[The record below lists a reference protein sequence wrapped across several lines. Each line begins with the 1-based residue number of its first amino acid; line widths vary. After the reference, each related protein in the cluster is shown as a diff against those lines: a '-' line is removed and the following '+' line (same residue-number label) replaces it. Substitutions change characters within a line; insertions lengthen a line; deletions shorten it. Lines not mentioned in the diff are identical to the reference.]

1 MVHSGLPASSQE
13 EICAEVLEV
22 NTNDFSGSENVGGL
36 HELQRRELWRQ
47 RASVRHDFRRW
58 DRKRVLRVRKRLPY
72 HQKGAGTRESVVR
85 VWQGDRE
92 LASTRESCQTLNTLL
107 LVLLS
112 STLSKSTTDHE
123 RLETSNIIKSKNVST
138 NDDRTGGK
146 DKSTEPIET
155 LFIPE
160 DPSEYEEILH
170 YVRKIFG
177 GVERSTSNLTNQQ
190 EDFKYLEKNVADNR
204 TREDQFSKLE
214 TLEERNSSFR
224 EGEEN
229 EEVYLQR
236 NPGGEDY
243 RRTNAEVNKKDE
255 VVLMERNNYDG
266 VYKEKNEPDEED
278 LLEAVNFGLN
288 AMKDLYTVKEPMLY
302 SMGLYLDFDNPAR
315 HVALFN
321 DQTEEARTLA
331 KYGFAILQGTTMF
344 KRKFPDAS
352 TDSLLSRQSQSNP
365 FERSCPNRGVPD
377 CPRASL
383 RYRTSDGSC
392 NNLQQL
398 WWGSAMSSMQ
408 RFLPP
413 AYDDGIQS
421 IRKSVTGR
429 TLPSPRRVTTAIHTD
444 RDIPLA
450 SVTHML
456 MQWGQFVDHDL
467 TATGQSRGFNGTIPQ
482 CCLQFGAGF
491 QPPEFM
497 HPECLPIPVS
507 GQDGFFGPLGVKCLE
522 FVRSGP
528 APREDCT
535 FGPREQLSQVT
546 SYLDASTVYSSNA
559 FQTDALRLFR
569 NGLLQYGRL
578 QSQRPLLP
586 KHDSDICKRG
596 SLSTSCF
603 RAGDGRLGEQPALT
617 SLHVAFLRLH
627 NRIATKL
634 AAINSHWSDE
644 KLFQESRR
652 IVGAIVQHITY
663 REFLPIVLGQDVM
676 KIFDLELMRKGYYE
690 GYDPTVNPTIA
701 NAFSTAA
708 YRFGHSL
715 VQHSFVRF
723 DRHHQPIFNN
733 VSIHNEFTN
742 PSNLETAGSVDR
754 LLLGL
759 INQPAQRRDEHIS
772 DELTNHLFQTPS
784 FPFGMDLASINIQ
797 RGRDHGIPPYVK
809 WREPCGLSPVR
820 NFHDLEKTM
829 PQSSVQ
835 KFKLVYSSVEDI
847 DLFSAGLAELSVK
860 GGLVGPTFACIIGQ
874 QFNHLRKGDRF
885 WYENSQQEG
894 SFTPGQLQ
902 QIRRVTL
909 AQVLCTTMD
918 TIETIQPFVFLTQDT
933 LKNERLL
940 CNDSIIGQLNLKFW
954 AERSDEFKSRTGIFS
969 KFKEKTTQATPVT
982 KETVSQKQTAAGS
995 NERIFPLHSNPPKT
1009 SIHQQNRIVV
1019 KKPLGPSDNVTI
1031 IVQNNAINS
1040 PVIIRDGVHG
1050 SSIRVDPSLN
1060 QQTQEKPVSHEPL
1073 PIPIVHP
1080 PVRPI
1085 PTIHP
1090 LVNLYLGHPYV
1101 PYAYDDPSN
1110 PNPPSQFFRPGYGSS
1125 DVVFDGS
1132 PGTSP
1137 RPTLYTYYTNFH
1149 KPSTQRPANYE
1160 SINPSYVVS
1169 NNQQYSNEKYGTNTW
1184 QKVQSEQS
1192 SSQGYWQKPFI
1203 DTANKLYDRDKY
1215 TTLSSVYID
1224 KKEQTKPGNL
1234 INFDKP
1240 TYQVITQ
1247 LNERPIQNNQ
1257 DTWSSAVS
1265 SYHDELVK
1273 TNIDRTQNY
1282 QTLTTD
1288 KPAMTIVNIPLS
1300 SPYGKPII
1308 DDGFK
1313 SNPSG
1318 SYAQKYQD
1326 NAFPIQQD
1334 YQIDKLE
1341 YSYHSVARPKP
1352 SRLHSVAI
1360 ATESTKETTNEAG
1373 YEHVETENQVTDEIP
1388 RPLIDQ
1394 TSNNRVGKPG
1404 QYYYEKNVLHRYPD
1418 KTEYVKEMYNGE
1430 QRHKVSIDRPVI
1442 NASARD
1448 QIIGGNGSDTT
1459 NRTKNDSSGSMVGV
1473 NVTQDFDHVSTQQT
1487 EADTS
1492 GTRTSHWLNPQE
1504 DSSLSSAMEVPNVPM
1519 ERGLSAKELPKPIK
1533 FRNYAS

>member
-1 MVHSGLPASSQE
+1 MIVQF
-13 EICAEVLEV
+13 
-22 NTNDFSGSENVGGL
+22 FSV
-36 HELQRRELWRQ
+36 
-47 RASVRHDFRRW
+47 
-58 DRKRVLRVRKRLPY
+58 
-72 HQKGAGTRESVVR
+72 
-85 VWQGDRE
+85 
-92 LASTRESCQTLNTLL
+92 L

-112 STLSKSTTDHE
+112 STLSKSTTD
-123 RLETSNIIKSKNVST
+123 RETPEILNVIQSKNDST
-138 NDDRTGGK
+138 NHDGRDVN
-146 DKSTEPIET
+146 DKSGEPIET

-177 GVERSTSNLTNQQ
+177 IEERSGTTTNLTNH
-190 EDFKYLEKNVADNR
+190 KGGLKGLEENVADN
-204 TREDQFSKLE
+204 TTQEDRFSEVGGLE
-214 TLEERNSSFR
+214 EERNSSSEEKR
-224 EGEEN
+224 ERN
-229 EEVYLQR
+229 EEKYLQR
-236 NPGGEDY
+236 NPGGEDSS
-243 RRTNAEVNKKDE
+243 RTTVETNREDE
-255 VVLMERNNYDG
+255 VVLMERNNYDA

-288 AMKDLYTVKEPMLY
+288 AMEDLYTVREPMLY

-315 HVALFN
+315 HVAVFN
-321 DQTEEARTLA
+321 DQTEEARALA
-331 KYGFAILQGTTMF
+331 KYGFAILQGTAMF

-365 FERSCPNRGVPD
+365 LERACPNRGVPH
-377 CPRASL
+377 CPTASL

-392 NNLQQL
+392 NNLQHL

-408 RFLPP
+408 RFLRPV
-413 AYDDGIQS
+413 YDDGIQS
-421 IRKSVTGR
+421 VRRSVTGR
-429 TLPSPRRVTTAIHTD
+429 SLPSPRRVTTVIHTD
-444 RDIPLA
+444 RDVPLA

-482 CCLQFGAGF
+482 CCLKFGAGF

-497 HPECLPIPVS
+497 HPECLPIAVS
-507 GQDGFFGPLGVKCLE
+507 VQDGFFGPLGVQCLE

-586 KHDSDICKRG
+586 KLDSDICKRG

-627 NRIATKL
+627 NRISTKL
-634 AAINSHWSDE
+634 AALNSHWSDE

-676 KIFDLELMRKGYYE
+676 KIFDLELLRKGYYQ
-690 GYDPTVNPTIA
+690 GYDSTVNPSIV
-701 NAFSTAA
+701 NAFSAAA

-723 DRHHQPIFNN
+723 DRNHQPIFNN
-733 VSIHNEFTN
+733 VSIHDEFTN

-759 INQPAQRRDEHIS
+759 INQPAQRRDEYLTE
-772 DELTNHLFQTPS
+772 ELTNHLFQTPS

-797 RGRDHGIPPYVK
+797 RGRDHGIPPYVQ
-809 WREPCGLSPVR
+809 WREPCGLSPIR
-820 NFHDLEKTM
+820 NFQDLEKAM
-829 PQSSVQ
+829 LQSSAQ
-835 KFKLVYSSVEDI
+835 KFKLVYASVEDI

-885 WYENSQQEG
+885 WYETSRQES

-918 TIETIQPFVFLTQDT
+918 TIESIQPFVFLTQDT

-940 CNDSIIGQLNLKFW
+940 CNDSLIGQLNLEYW
-954 AERSDEFKSRTGIFS
+954 AERQAEFKSRAGIPN
-969 KFKEKTTQATPVT
+969 KLLEKTTPSSTII
-982 KETVSQKQTAAGS
+982 KKIFSQKQTTQRS
-995 NERIFPLHSNPPKT
+995 STNRQEERIFPLNANPPRT
-1009 SIHQQNRIVV
+1009 SVHQQNRIVV
-1019 KKPLGPSDNVTI
+1019 KKPLSTPDNVTI

-1040 PVIIRDGVHG
+1040 PVFIRDSVHG

-1060 QQTQEKPVSHEPL
+1060 HQSQQRPASYEPL
-1073 PIPIVHP
+1073 PVPIVQP

-1085 PTIHP
+1085 PTTHP
-1090 LVNLYLGHPYV
+1090 VVNLYLGRPYV

-1110 PNPPSQFFRPGYGSS
+1110 PNPLTQSYRPGYVPK
-1125 DVVFDGS
+1125 DVVFDGF

-1137 RPTLYTYYTNFH
+1137 RPTLYTYYTNLH
-1149 KPSTQRPANYE
+1149 KLTTQKPANYE
-1160 SINPSYVVS
+1160 SGDHGTKQASLNSESTRPY
-1169 NNQQYSNEKYGTNTW
+1169 QQSHDNDKYSTNTW
-1184 QKVQSEQS
+1184 QKIQYQNDYG
-1192 SSQGYWQKPFI
+1192 QPNFQAYWQRPLSNS
-1203 DTANKLYDRDKY
+1203 ASKLSDRNEY
-1215 TTLSSVYID
+1215 TTWSSVSSD
-1224 KKEQTKPGNL
+1224 KKESAKPDNPFNFNRPAYQITKPLNNRPTAPSNNDDWSTISAYQKGPVKSNTDHSHSYQPL
-1234 INFDKP
+1234 PTGRPTVTIIN
-1240 TYQVITQ
+1240 V
-1247 LNERPIQNNQ
+1247 
-1257 DTWSSAVS
+1257 
-1265 SYHDELVK
+1265 
-1273 TNIDRTQNY
+1273 
-1282 QTLTTD
+1282 
-1288 KPAMTIVNIPLS
+1288 PLS
-1300 SPYGKPII
+1300 SSSGRPTV

-1313 SNPSG
+1313 RDPSV
-1318 SYAQKYQD
+1318 SYAEKVYD
-1326 NAFPIQQD
+1326 NRFSVLSD
-1334 YQIDKLE
+1334 YQTDKLTE
-1341 YSYHSVARPKP
+1341 NSYQSFTRPNPPYSVT
-1352 SRLHSVAI
+1352 VV
-1360 ATESTKETTNEAG
+1360 TESTETTSEAG
-1373 YEHVETENQVTDEIP
+1373 YEVDETENQVTGEIP
-1388 RPLIDQ
+1388 RPLTYQ
-1394 TSNNRVGKPG
+1394 TGNNRARKPG

-1418 KTEYVKEMYNGE
+1418 TIEHAKEMYNGE
-1430 QRHKVSIDRPVI
+1430 QRHRVSIDQAVI
-1442 NASARD
+1442 NASVRN
-1448 QIIGGNGSDTT
+1448 QIIDENGSNTA
-1459 NRTKNDSSGSMVGV
+1459 NRTRNDSSDSTMADNV
-1473 NVTQDFDHVSTQQT
+1473 NEEPD
-1487 EADTS
+1487 EAATS
-1492 GTRTSHWLNPQE
+1492 ENRTSHWLNPQE
-1504 DSSLSSAMEVPNVPM
+1504 DSSLSSAMEVPNVPTD
-1519 ERGLSAKELPKPIK
+1519 RGLSAKELPKPIK
-1533 FRNYAS
+1533 LRNYTS